1 MNIEKQTEL
10 AKKFTDD
17 LLKYI
22 VNANCKKLN
31 IDGKGC
37 SISSIDIRYFVNE
50 TTLVVKFES
59 NDSSVSSFTCVSK
72 M

>member
-10 AKKFTDD
+10 AKKFTDN

-22 VNANCKKLN
+22 VNANRKKLN

-37 SISSIDIRYFVNE
+37 SVSSIDICYFHDE
-50 TTLVVKFES
+50 TKLIVKFES
-59 NDSSVSSFTCVSK
+59 NDSSASSFTCVART
-72 M
+72 

>member
-31 IDGKGC
+31 VDGKGC
-37 SISSIDIRYFVNE
+37 SVSSIDIRYFMDE
-50 TTLVVKFES
+50 TILDVKFES
-59 NDSSVSSFTCVSK
+59 NDSSVSSFTCVSRI
-72 M
+72 